1 MRMGTQS
8 IMEHFMLLLL
18 LLLLCFV
25 YAKQVDVGGGKC
37 LHISMNKL
45 VLMDIQEKSMSDAL
59 KL

>member
-1 MRMGTQS
+1 M
-8 IMEHFMLLLL
+8 LL